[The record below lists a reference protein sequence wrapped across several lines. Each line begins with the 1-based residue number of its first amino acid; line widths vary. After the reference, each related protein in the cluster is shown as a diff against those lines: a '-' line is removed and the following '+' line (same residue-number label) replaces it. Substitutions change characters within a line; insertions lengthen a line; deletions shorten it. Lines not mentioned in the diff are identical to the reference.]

1 MKPKSW
7 KQGLSQTTEN
17 YASRTSIHGIGYI
30 FDWDLS
36 FADRLLWT
44 IFTLSFL
51 ALAIL
56 LTWNNWTQWQENQVK
71 TLSICP
77 TAFCMSW
84 EGKSVKGVVDFK
96 CLNIPYEN
104 NHQLVQT
111 CRHIIQ
117 VYLNDVAV

>member
-71 TLSICP
+71 IVSNSFLYGLGRKILSK
-77 TAFCMSW
+77 ALWVLS
-84 EGKSVKGVVDFK
+84 
-96 CLNIPYEN
+96 
-104 NHQLVQT
+104 
-111 CRHIIQ
+111 
-117 VYLNDVAV
+117 A

>member
-1 MKPKSW
+1 MPTIAMYSVWLLHSKEKAMKPKSW
-7 KQGLSQTTEN
+7 KQGLSRTTEN
-17 YASRTSIHGIGYI
+17 YASRTSIHGISYI

-36 FADRLLWT
+36 FADRLFWT

-77 TAFCMSW
+77 TIPHICHGRAD
-84 EGKSVKGVVDFK
+84 GVRVNVFGRCK
-96 CLNIPYEN
+96 FLQI
-104 NHQLVQT
+104 
-111 CRHIIQ
+111 
-117 VYLNDVAV
+117 

>member
-56 LTWNNWTQWQENQVK
+56 LTSNNWTQWQENQVK
-71 TLSICP
+71 TLP
-77 TAFCMSW
+77 MP
-84 EGKSVKGVVDFK
+84 KSPKKNIYSKILVIFHLFK
-96 CLNIPYEN
+96 KESP
-104 NHQLVQT
+104 VF
-111 CRHIIQ
+111 
-117 VYLNDVAV
+117 V

>member
-1 MKPKSW
+1 MKSKSW
-7 KQGLSQTTEN
+7 KQGLSKTTEN

-36 FADRLLWT
+36 LADRLLWT

-51 ALAIL
+51 ALAII

-77 TAFCMSW
+77 TAFCMSSG
-84 EGKSVKGVVDFK
+84 GKIVKGVVGFK
-96 CLNIPYEN
+96 
-104 NHQLVQT
+104 
-111 CRHIIQ
+111 
-117 VYLNDVAV
+117 